1 MKTDK
6 KFLEALV
13 GSPFGGGGGQYEVAP
28 TTDKDALGARAGGAV
43 VVVDDEVLLDVDA
56 LPAKPESNNADDL
69 GSSEEDLPL
78 RGNWGGKLDFI
89 FGCVSYAVGLGNV
102 WRFPYLAY
110 ENGGDLFPFPKR
122 LLLPQFPFSLP
133 LFFPLRLLSLATTVP
148 PCDAREALEEE
159 EEFFCGD
166 GGCLGDRGIRAPM
179 RFDRARGSDP
189 RAKLSQHEE
198 RRSGPW
204 GPASPRRA
212 FSSSPHAASNNS
224 IVLCG
229 VPLFVMEVSIG
240 QYLNTGGIGIWNLVP
255 MFKGTC
261 TVVSVLK

>member
-13 GSPFGGGGGQYEVAP
+13 GSPFGGGGGEYEVAP

-110 ENGGDLFPFPKR
+110 ENGGGQYAAVSSSVHLSM
-122 LLLPQFPFSLP
+122 LLL
-133 LFFPLRLLSLATTVP
+133 LLWLGTVP
-148 PCDAREALEEE
+148 IFLFHFTAGA
-159 EEFFCGD
+159 
-166 GGCLGDRGIRAPM
+166 
-179 RFDRARGSDP
+179 GS
-189 RAKLSQHEE
+189 
-198 RRSGPW
+198 
-204 GPASPRRA
+204 
-212 FSSSPHAASNNS
+212 
-224 IVLCG
+224 V
-229 VPLFVMEVSIG
+229 FVF
-240 QYLNTGGIGIWNLVP
+240 QR
-255 MFKGTC
+255 
-261 TVVSVLK
+261 